1 MPTYR
6 LITLNVDQCYYEH
19 TRQATVE
26 DFVKIVNDAL
36 SAGATLVGGVSTSII
51 SNAIVIYTQAVMLP

>member
-6 LITLNVDQCYYEH
+6 LITLNVDQCYHEH

-26 DFVKIVNDAL
+26 DFVKIVNDAV
-36 SAGATLVGGVSTSII
+36 SAGATLVGGVSTSVI
-51 SNAIVIYTQAVMLP
+51 SKTGVIYTQAVMLP